1 MAKVLEP
8 PIVQNRL
15 LPTLAHSQASYGI
28 PEVKTM
34 TLLAIFFVCIVVA
47 GQAWTTDTLAQETVT
62 PEKLME
68 QGQSAY
74 QQGAFTQALQYWTEA
89 GRRYE
94 RDGKTREQIKAQV
107 NLTQALYQ
115 TGHYKEAGSILV
127 DSGKLADRIG
137 DPLLKAIV
145 EGRLGSV
152 LFALGDNEQALHAI
166 EEGLASARALDNSA
180 LAATMLNDQG
190 NILTADGRYSSAVA
204 AYTESSI
211 LAKASHQPALTTIA
225 LINAGRATIQEGSLT
240 TAKARL
246 DIAAQEIV
254 SMPDSFEKANAW
266 LSLGDAYEDMFR
278 PRPTDVSSRTD
289 MRRTLLAAKS
299 SRGAELLPGAVPPAQ
314 PPGATETPS
323 KEPPSPKGPGA
334 PPSVLEKQ
342 ADIGETALRQA
353 AEAYWNAIQ
362 VATKIGDARN
372 ESYGWG
378 YLGHLYEMQHRTDE
392 ALDLT
397 RRALLSAQQVSSPE
411 SLYRWHW
418 QTARLLRSKG
428 QINDAMAAYQR
439 AIETLQ
445 PIRSEFMVGGQN
457 RRFSFRETT
466 GNLFFELSDLL
477 LQRAS
482 STPDLPARQQLLG
495 QAQDTV
501 ELYKAAEMQDYF
513 RDECVATARSTS
525 TAVAQES
532 KSTAIVYPIILADR
546 MELLVSMPSGLKQFI
561 VPVTGEELTEEIRA
575 FRLGLE
581 DRSNNAY
588 RPHAQKLYQWLVR
601 PMEADLTT
609 AHITTLVFVP
619 DGPLRTIPMAPLHDG
634 TKFLIERYAVATTP
648 GLTLTD
654 PRPLNR
660 KQIRLFSMGLTESV
674 QGFPALPY
682 VGDELKAVQ
691 AIYGGKQ
698 VVNEEFRAGKVEHDL
713 SEQPYNMIHIASHGK
728 VESDVTKS
736 FVLTFDDRITM
747 DRLSHLVGLF
757 ELRTVPLEL
766 LTLSACETA
775 AGDDR
780 AALGLAGMAI
790 KAGAKSALATLW
802 FIDDEATAELIAEF
816 YKNLQDP
823 DASKAVAL
831 QQAQLTLLKN
841 PERAHPGLWAPFLL
855 INNWL

>member
-1 MAKVLEP
+1 MAYVVEFP
-8 PIVQNRL
+8 DGHDRL
-15 LPTLAHSQASYGI
+15 GAPLSHGTRSM
-28 PEVKTM
+28 KTM
-34 TLLAIFFVCIVVA
+34 ILVSALVA
-47 GQAWTTDTLAQETVT
+47 CLVIAHQAWAPSALAQETVS

-74 QQGAFTQALQYWTEA
+74 QQGAFTQAMQYWTEA

-94 RDGKTREQIKAQV
+94 RDGKTREEIKAQV

-115 TGHYKEAGSILV
+115 TGHYKEAGSILI

-145 EGRLGSV
+145 QGRLGSV
-152 LFALGDNEQALHAI
+152 LFALGDNGQALHAI

-211 LAKASHQPALTTIA
+211 LAKASHQPSLTTIA
-225 LINAGRATIQEGSLT
+225 LINAGRATIQEGSID

-254 SMPDSFEKANAW
+254 SMPDSFDKANAW
-266 LSLGDAYEDMFR
+266 LSLGDAYEEIVQ
-278 PRPTDVSSRTD
+278 PRIGDVSSRNVVQ
-289 MRRTLLAAKS
+289 RTLLAAKS
-299 SRGAELLPGAVPPAQ
+299 SRGVELQPGTPPTQGPAATPPPDKQ
-314 PPGATETPS
+314 PPQ
-323 KEPPSPKGPGA
+323 KMPGTLPA
-334 PPSVLEKQ
+334 PP
-342 ADIGETALRQA
+342 ILRLA

-362 VATKIGDARN
+362 VATKIGDSRN

-378 YLGHLYEMQHRTDE
+378 YLGHLYETQHRTDE

-397 RRALLSAQQVSSPE
+397 RRAILAAQQVSSPE
-411 SLYRWHW
+411 SQYRWHW

-428 QINDAMAAYQR
+428 QINEAMAAYQR

-482 STPDLPARQQLLG
+482 STPDLAARQHLLR

-501 ELYKAAEMQDYF
+501 ELYKAAELQDYF

-546 MELLVSMPSGLKQFI
+546 MELLVSMPAGLKQFI
-561 VPVTGEELTEEIRA
+561 VPVTGEQLTEEIRA
-575 FRLGLE
+575 FRLDLE

-588 RPHAQKLYQWLVR
+588 RPHAQKLYQWLIH
-601 PMEADLTT
+601 PMEADLAD

-619 DGPLRTIPMAPLHDG
+619 DGPLRTIPMGPLHDG

-660 KQIRLFSMGLTESV
+660 KQIRLFSMGLTEAV

-682 VGDELKAVQ
+682 VGNELKAVQ

-698 VVNEEFRAGKVEHDL
+698 VLNEEFRAGKVERDL
-713 SEQPYNMIHIASHGK
+713 NEQPYNMIHIASHGK

-757 ELRTVPLEL
+757 EMRTVPLEL

-802 FIDDEATAELIAEF
+802 FIDDEATAELITEF

-823 DASKAVAL
+823 ATSKAMAL

>member
-1 MAKVLEP
+1 MP
-8 PIVQNRL
+8 
-15 LPTLAHSQASYGI
+15 G
-28 PEVKTM
+28 
-34 TLLAIFFVCIVVA
+34 
-47 GQAWTTDTLAQETVT
+47 
-62 PEKLME
+62 
-68 QGQSAY
+68 
-74 QQGAFTQALQYWTEA
+74 
-89 GRRYE
+89 
-94 RDGKTREQIKAQV
+94 
-107 NLTQALYQ
+107 
-115 TGHYKEAGSILV
+115 
-127 DSGKLADRIG
+127 
-137 DPLLKAIV
+137 PL
-145 EGRLGSV
+145 
-152 LFALGDNEQALHAI
+152 
-166 EEGLASARALDNSA
+166 
-180 LAATMLNDQG
+180 
-190 NILTADGRYSSAVA
+190 
-204 AYTESSI
+204 
-211 LAKASHQPALTTIA
+211 
-225 LINAGRATIQEGSLT
+225 
-240 TAKARL
+240 
-246 DIAAQEIV
+246 
-254 SMPDSFEKANAW
+254 
-266 LSLGDAYEDMFR
+266 
-278 PRPTDVSSRTD
+278 
-289 MRRTLLAAKS
+289 
-299 SRGAELLPGAVPPAQ
+299 
-314 PPGATETPS
+314 
-323 KEPPSPKGPGA
+323 PSPLDKKG
-334 PPSVLEKQ
+334 E
-342 ADIGETALRQA
+342 IGESTLRQA
-353 AEAYWNAIQ
+353 AEAYWNTIQ
-362 VATKIGDARN
+362 VATKIGDSRN

-378 YLGHLYEMQHRTDE
+378 YLGHLYETQHRTDE

-397 RRALLSAQQVSSPE
+397 RRAILAAQQVSSPE
-411 SLYRWHW
+411 SQYRWHW

-428 QINDAMAAYQR
+428 QINEAMAAYQR

-482 STPDLPARQQLLG
+482 STPDLAARQHLLG

-501 ELYKAAEMQDYF
+501 ELYKAAELQDYF
-513 RDECVATARSTS
+513 RDECVATARSKS
-525 TAVAQES
+525 TAIAQES

-546 MELLVSMPSGLKQFI
+546 MELLVSMPAGLKQFI
-561 VPVTGEELTEEIRA
+561 VPVTVEQLTEEIRA

-588 RPHAQKLYQWLVR
+588 RPHAQQLYQWLIR
-601 PMEADLTT
+601 PMEADLTN

-619 DGPLRTIPMAPLHDG
+619 DGPLRTIPMGPLHDG

-660 KQIRLFSMGLTESV
+660 KQIRLFSMGLTEAV

-682 VGDELKAVQ
+682 VGNELKAVQ

-698 VVNEEFRAGKVEHDL
+698 VLNEEFRAGTVEHDL
-713 SEQPYNMIHIASHGK
+713 NEQPYNMIHIASHGK

-757 ELRTVPLEL
+757 EMRTVPLEL

-790 KAGAKSALATLW
+790 KAGAKSAMATLW
-802 FIDDEATAELIAEF
+802 FIDDEATAELITEF

-823 DASKAVAL
+823 ATSKAMAL

-841 PERAHPGLWAPFLL
+841 PDRAHPSLWAPFLL

>member
-1 MAKVLEP
+1 MAYVVEP
-8 PIVQNRL
+8 PDNHDRL
-15 LPTLAHSQASYGI
+15 GPPLSYGRRSM
-28 PEVKTM
+28 KTF
-34 TLLAIFFVCIVVA
+34 TLLAFLCSCLLMA
-47 GQAWTTDTLAQETVT
+47 NQGWAPGARAQETVS

-74 QQGAFTQALQYWTEA
+74 QQGAFTQAMQYWTEA

-94 RDGKTREQIKAQV
+94 RDGNTREQIKAHV

-127 DSGKLADRIG
+127 DSGKQAGQIG

-145 EGRLGSV
+145 QGRLGSV
-152 LFALGDNEQALHAI
+152 LFALGDNSAALRAI

-211 LAKASHQPALTTIA
+211 LAKASHQPSLTTIA
-225 LINAGRATIQEGSLT
+225 LINAGRATIQEGSLD

-246 DIAAQEIV
+246 DIAAQEI
-254 SMPDSFEKANAW
+254 SSIPDSFDKANAW
-266 LSLGDAYEDMFR
+266 LSLGDAYEEIVQ
-278 PRPTDVSSRTD
+278 PRIGDVSSRNVVQ
-289 MRRTLLAAKS
+289 RTLLAAKS
-299 SRGAELLPGAVPPAQ
+299 SRGVELQPGTPQAQGPAATTPPSEKQ
-314 PPGATETPS
+314 PS
-323 KEPPSPKGPGA
+323 KMPGPLPVPLDKKGEIGA
-334 PPSVLEKQ
+334 PP
-342 ADIGETALRQA
+342 LRQA

-362 VATKIGDARN
+362 VATTIGDSRN

-378 YLGHLYEMQHRTDE
+378 YLGHLYETQHRTDE

-397 RRALLSAQQVSSPE
+397 RRAILAAQQVSSPE
-411 SLYRWHW
+411 SQYRWHW

-428 QINDAMAAYQR
+428 QINEAMAAYQR

-482 STPDLPARQQLLG
+482 STPDLAVRQHLLG

-501 ELYKAAEMQDYF
+501 ELYKAAELQDYF

-546 MELLVSMPSGLKQFI
+546 MELLVSMPAGLKQFI
-561 VPVTGEELTEEIRA
+561 VPVTGEQLTEEIRA

-588 RPHAQKLYQWLVR
+588 RPHAQKLHQWLIR
-601 PMEADLTT
+601 PMEADLTN

-619 DGPLRTIPMAPLHDG
+619 DGPLRTIPMGPLHDG

-660 KQIRLFSMGLTESV
+660 KQIRLFSMGLTEAV

-682 VGDELKAVQ
+682 VGNELKAVQ
-691 AIYGGKQ
+691 AIYGGNQ
-698 VVNEEFRAGKVEHDL
+698 VLNEEFRAGKVEHDL
-713 SEQPYNMIHIASHGK
+713 NEQPYNMIHIASHGK

-757 ELRTVPLEL
+757 EMRTVPLEL

-790 KAGAKSALATLW
+790 KAGAKSAMATLW
-802 FIDDEATAELIAEF
+802 FIDDEATAELITEF

-823 DASKAVAL
+823 ATSKAMAL

-841 PERAHPGLWAPFLL
+841 PDRAHPSLWAPFLL

>member
-8 PIVQNRL
+8 PTVHNRL
-15 LPTLAHSQASYGI
+15 LPPPSHSQASCVV
-28 PEVKTM
+28 PEMKAM
-34 TLLAIFFVCIVVA
+34 TLLAVFFVCIVVA
-47 GQAWTTDTLAQETVT
+47 GQAWTTDTLAQEPVT

-74 QQGAFTQALQYWTEA
+74 QQGAFTPAMQYWTEA

-115 TGHYKEAGSILV
+115 TGHYKEAGAILV

-145 EGRLGSV
+145 QGRLGSV
-152 LFALGDNEQALHAI
+152 LFALGDNEQALRAI

-190 NILTADGRYSSAVA
+190 SILTADGRYSSAVA

-211 LAKASHQPALTTIA
+211 LAKASHQPSLTTIA

-246 DIAAQEIV
+246 DIAAQEIT
-254 SMPDSFEKANAW
+254 SMPDSFDKANAW
-266 LSLGDAYEDMFR
+266 LSIGDAYEEIVQ
-278 PRPTDVSSRTD
+278 PRIGDVSSRNVVQ
-289 MRRTLLAAKS
+289 RTLLAAKS
-299 SRGAELLPGAVPPAQ
+299 SRGVELQPGTPPTQGPA
-314 PPGATETPS
+314 ATT
-323 KEPPSPKGPGA
+323 PPSDKQPSPLDKRVEIGA
-334 PPSVLEKQ
+334 PP
-342 ADIGETALRQA
+342 LRQA
-353 AEAYWNAIQ
+353 AESYWNAIQ
-362 VATKIGDARN
+362 VATKIGDSRN

-378 YLGHLYEMQHRTDE
+378 YLGHLYETQHRTDE

-397 RRALLSAQQVSSPE
+397 RRAILAAQQVSSPE
-411 SLYRWHW
+411 SQYRWHW

-428 QINDAMAAYQR
+428 QINDAIAAYQR

-477 LQRAS
+477 LHRAS
-482 STPDLPARQQLLG
+482 STPDLAARQHLLG

-501 ELYKAAEMQDYF
+501 ELYKAAELQDYF

-525 TAVAQES
+525 TAIARES
-532 KSTAIVYPIILADR
+532 KTTAIVYPIILADR

-561 VPVTGEELTEEIRA
+561 VPVTGDQLTEEIRA

-581 DRSNNAY
+581 DRSNDAY
-588 RPHAQKLYQWLVR
+588 RPHAQKLYQWLIR
-601 PMEADLTT
+601 PMEAELTA

-619 DGPLRTIPMAPLHDG
+619 DGPLRTIPMAPLYDG
-634 TKFLIERYAVATTP
+634 TNFLIERYAVATTP

-660 KQIRLFSMGLTESV
+660 NQIRLFSMGLTEAV

-698 VVNEEFRAGKVEHDL
+698 VLNEEFRAGKVERDL

-757 ELRTVPLEL
+757 EMRTVPLEL

-802 FIDDEATAELIAEF
+802 FIDDEATAELITEF

-823 DASKAVAL
+823 ATSKAMAL

>member
-1 MAKVLEP
+1 MATVLAP
-8 PIVQNRL
+8 PTIHNKP
-15 LPTLAHSQASYGI
+15 LPTPSHGPASYVI
-28 PEVKTM
+28 PDMKTL
-34 TLLAIFFVCIVVA
+34 TLLAVFFVCIVVA
-47 GQAWTTDTLAQETVT
+47 GQDWAPDALAQETSS
-62 PEKLME
+62 PETLME

-74 QQGAFTQALQYWTEA
+74 QQGAFTQAMQYWTEA
-89 GRRYE
+89 GLRYE
-94 RDGKTREQIKAQV
+94 REGKTREQIKAQV
-107 NLTQALYQ
+107 NLSQALYQ

-127 DSGKLADRIG
+127 DSGKQVDRIG

-145 EGRLGSV
+145 QGRLGSV
-152 LFALGDNEQALHAI
+152 LFALGDNKEALRAI

-211 LAKASHQPALTTIA
+211 LAKASRQPSLTTIA
-225 LINAGRATIQEGSLT
+225 LINAGRATIQEGSLD

-246 DIAAQEIV
+246 DLAAQEIA
-254 SMPDSFEKANAW
+254 SMSDSFDKANAW
-266 LSLGDAYEDMFR
+266 LSLGDAYEEIVR
-278 PRPTDVSSRTD
+278 PRIGDVSSRNVVQ
-289 MRRTLLAAKS
+289 RTLLAAKS
-299 SRGAELLPGAVPPAQ
+299 SRGVELQPGTPPTQ
-314 PPGATETPS
+314 GPGATTPPPDTQPPP
-323 KEPPSPKGPGA
+323 KKPSPLP
-334 PPSVLEKQ
+334 
-342 ADIGETALRQA
+342 TLRQA
-353 AEAYWNAIQ
+353 ADAYWNAIQ
-362 VATKIGDARN
+362 VATRIGDARN

-378 YLGHLYEMQHRTDE
+378 YLGHLYETQHRTDE

-397 RRALLSAQQVSSPE
+397 RRALLAAQQVSSPE
-411 SLYRWHW
+411 SQYRWHW

-428 QINDAMAAYQR
+428 QINEAMAAYQR

-445 PIRSEFMVGGQN
+445 PIRSEFTVGGHN

-477 LQRAS
+477 LQRAA
-482 STPDLPARQQLLG
+482 STPDLAARQRLLG

-501 ELYKAAEMQDYF
+501 ELYKAAELQDYF

-546 MELLVSMPSGLKQFI
+546 MELLVSMPAGLKQFI
-561 VPVTGEELTEEIRA
+561 VPVTGEQLTEEIRA

-588 RPHAQKLYQWLVR
+588 RPHAQKLYQWLIR
-601 PMEADLTT
+601 PMEADLTN

-619 DGPLRTIPMAPLHDG
+619 DGPLRTIPMGPLHDG

-660 KQIRLFSMGLTESV
+660 KQIRLFSMGLTEAV
-674 QGFPALPY
+674 QGFSALPY
-682 VGDELKAVQ
+682 VGNELKAVQ

-698 VVNEEFRAGKVEHDL
+698 VLNEEFRAGKVERDL
-713 SEQPYNMIHIASHGK
+713 NEQPYNMIHIASHGK

-757 ELRTVPLEL
+757 EMRTVPLEL

-802 FIDDEATAELIAEF
+802 FIDDEATAELITEF

-823 DASKAVAL
+823 ATSKAMAL

>member
-8 PIVQNRL
+8 PTNYNKL
-15 LPTLAHSQASYGI
+15 LPPPSHLSASYVI
-28 PEVKTM
+28 PEMNTM
-34 TLLAIFFVCIVVA
+34 TLLVAFFVCIAVA
-47 GQAWTTDTLAQETVT
+47 CQAWVPGALAQETLS

-74 QQGAFTQALQYWTEA
+74 QQGAFTQAIQYWTEA
-89 GRRYE
+89 SRRYE
-94 RDGKTREQIKAQV
+94 RDGKTREQIKAHV

-115 TGHYKEAGSILV
+115 TGHYKEAGSILI

-145 EGRLGSV
+145 QGRLGSV
-152 LFALGDNEQALHAI
+152 LFALGDNEQALRAI

-211 LAKASHQPALTTIA
+211 LAKASHQPSLTTIA

-246 DIAAQEIV
+246 DIAAQEIS
-254 SMPDSFEKANAW
+254 SMADSFDKANAW
-266 LSLGDAYEDMFR
+266 LSLGDAYEEIVQ
-278 PRPTDVSSRTD
+278 PRIGDVSSRNVVQ
-289 MRRTLLAAKS
+289 RTLLAAKS
-299 SRGAELLPGAVPPAQ
+299 SRGVELQPGTPPTQGPAATTPAPDKQ
-314 PPGATETPS
+314 PS
-323 KEPPSPKGPGA
+323 QKEPSPVPA
-334 PPSVLEKQ
+334 PP
-342 ADIGETALRQA
+342 ILRLA

-362 VATKIGDARN
+362 VATTIGDSRN

-378 YLGHLYEMQHRTDE
+378 YLGHLYETQHRTDE

-397 RRALLSAQQVSSPE
+397 RRALLAAQQVSSPE
-411 SLYRWHW
+411 SQYRWHW

-428 QINDAMAAYQR
+428 QINEAMAAYQR

-482 STPDLPARQQLLG
+482 STPDLAARQHLLG

-501 ELYKAAEMQDYF
+501 ELYKAAELQDYF

-546 MELLVSMPSGLKQFI
+546 MELLVSMPAGLKQFI
-561 VPVTGEELTEEIRA
+561 VPVTGEQLTEEIRA

-588 RPHAQKLYQWLVR
+588 RPHAQKLYQWLIR
-601 PMEADLTT
+601 PMEADLTD

-619 DGPLRTIPMAPLHDG
+619 DGPLRTIPMGPLHDG

-648 GLTLTD
+648 GLALTD

-660 KQIRLFSMGLTESV
+660 KQIRLFSMGLTEAV

-682 VGDELKAVQ
+682 VGNELKAVQ
-691 AIYGGKQ
+691 ALYGGKQ
-698 VVNEEFRAGKVEHDL
+698 VLNEEFRAGRVERDL

-747 DRLSHLVGLF
+747 DRLNHLVGLF
-757 ELRTVPLEL
+757 EMRTVPLEL

-802 FIDDEATAELIAEF
+802 FIDDEATAELITEF

-823 DASKAVAL
+823 ATSKAMAL

-841 PERAHPGLWAPFLL
+841 PDRAHPSLWAPFLL

>member
-1 MAKVLEP
+1 MKTITLMAFLCSC
-8 PIVQNRL
+8 L
-15 LPTLAHSQASYGI
+15 LMAN
-28 PEVKTM
+28 
-34 TLLAIFFVCIVVA
+34 
-47 GQAWTTDTLAQETVT
+47 QAWAPALAQETVD

-74 QQGAFTQALQYWTEA
+74 QQGAFAQALQFWTEA
-89 GRRYE
+89 GQGYE

-107 NLTQALYQ
+107 NLTQALYH
-115 TGHYKEAGSILV
+115 TGRYKEAGSILV
-127 DSGKLADRIG
+127 DSGKEADRIG
-137 DPLLKAIV
+137 DQLLKAV
-145 EGRLGSV
+145 VQGRLGSV
-152 LFALGDNEQALHAI
+152 LFALDNNEKALRAI
-166 EEGLASARALDNSA
+166 EEALASARVLDNSA
-180 LAATMLNDQG
+180 LVATLLNDQG
-190 NILTADGRYSSAVA
+190 NILTADGRYSSALA

-211 LAKASHQPALTTIA
+211 LAKASHQPALATIA
-225 LINAGRATIQEGSLT
+225 LINAGRATIQEGSLD

-246 DIAAQEIV
+246 DIAAQEIA
-254 SMPDSFEKANAW
+254 SMPDSFDKANAW
-266 LSLGDAYEDMFR
+266 LSLGDAYEESVH
-278 PRPTDVSSRTD
+278 PRIGDVSASNV
-289 MRRTLLAAKS
+289 MQRTLLAAKG
-299 SRGAELLPGAVPPAQ
+299 SRGVELLPG
-314 PPGATETPS
+314 TPS
-323 KEPPSPKGPGA
+323 AQGPAATTPPSDGQ
-334 PPSVLEKQ
+334 PSQQSPSRVPALP
-342 ADIGETALRQA
+342 LRQA
-353 AEAYWNAIQ
+353 AGAYWNAIQ
-362 VATKIGDARN
+362 VATKIGDSRN

-378 YLGHLYEMQHRTDE
+378 YLGHLYETQHRTDE

-397 RRALLSAQQVSSPE
+397 RRALLAAQQVNAPE
-411 SLYRWHW
+411 SQYRWQW

-428 QINDAMAAYQR
+428 QINEAMAAYQR

-482 STPDLPARQQLLG
+482 STPDLAARQYFLV

-501 ELYKAAEMQDYF
+501 ELYKAAELQDYF

-546 MELLVSMPSGLKQFI
+546 MELLVSMPAGLKQFI
-561 VPVTGEELTEEIRA
+561 VPVTGEQLTEEVRA

-581 DRSNNAY
+581 DRSNDSY
-588 RPHAQKLYQWLVR
+588 RPHAQKLFQWLIH
-601 PMEADLTT
+601 PMEPDLLT

-634 TKFLIERYAVATTP
+634 TKFLIERFAVATTP

-660 KQIRLFSMGLTESV
+660 NQIRLLSMGLTKAV

-682 VGDELKAVQ
+682 VDTELKAVQ

-698 VVNEEFRAGKVEHDL
+698 LLNEEFRVGEIERDL
-713 SEQPYNMIHIASHGK
+713 SEQPYSVIHIASHGK
-728 VESDVTKS
+728 VERDVTKS
-736 FVLTFDDRITM
+736 FLLTFDDRITM

-757 ELRTVPLEL
+757 EMRTIPLEL

-802 FIDDEATAELIAEF
+802 FIDDEATAQLITEF
-816 YKNLQDP
+816 YKGLQDP
-823 DASKAVAL
+823 ATSKAVAL
-831 QQAQLTLLKN
+831 QQAQLTLLEN
-841 PERAHPGLWAPFLL
+841 PERAHPSLWAPFLL